1 MYLLNT
7 KIRLTMQRLSGFE
20 LCSCWVPLI
29 PHTDSLCACIISGVS
44 VSKFLTHPR
53 PVTENFKQHII
64 MLRKKSQNQICTR
77 CGKKI
82 AALN

>member
-7 KIRLTMQRLSGFE
+7 KICLTMQCLSGFE

-29 PHTDSLCACIISGVS
+29 PHTDSLRACIISGVS
-44 VSKFLTHPR
+44 VSKFFTH